1 MFVYIVYHAK
11 CTFISATNV
20 RVLRFYNCGKW
31 DSTIHKIKC
40 ASKLIEIRSMHIAQF
55 LLGY

>member
-20 RVLRFYNCGKW
+20 RVLTSRFYNCGKW
-31 DSTIHKIKC
+31 DSTMHKIKC
-40 ASKLIEIRSMHIAQF
+40 APKLIEIRSMHIAQF
-55 LLGY
+55 